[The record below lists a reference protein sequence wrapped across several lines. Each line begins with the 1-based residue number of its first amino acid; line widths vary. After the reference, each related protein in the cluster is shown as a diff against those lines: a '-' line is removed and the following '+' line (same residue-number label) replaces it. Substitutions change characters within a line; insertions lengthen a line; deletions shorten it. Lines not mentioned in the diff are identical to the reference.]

1 MILETSFVIDF
12 LRNESNAVS
21 KMKDLKDKKI
31 PYAITTP
38 SVFELWGGLY
48 SLEKSEKQKN
58 NLDLFIEGQVILPL
72 DKESAKEAGEID
84 GVLVKSGREIDV
96 EDCMIAGI
104 AITNNRKVLT
114 RDEHF
119 KRIEDLKVE
128 EY

>member
-1 MILETSFVIDF
+1 MILETSFIIDF

-38 SVFELWGGLY
+38 SVFELWSGLH

-96 EDCMIAGI
+96 GDCMIAGI

-114 RDEHF
+114 RDKHF
-119 KRIEDLKVE
+119 DRIEGLKVE